1 MVVALGD
8 QKEIM
13 AQYLTELANGKQS
26 LMAHIAQIIA
36 DRRTYVWDSPAV
48 TEAKI
53 RVVNSC
59 APNVIR

>member
-13 AQYLTELANGKQS
+13 VQYLTELANGKQS
-26 LMAHIAQIIA
+26 LMAHIAQTIA
-36 DRRTYVWDSPAV
+36 DQRTHVWDSPAV

-53 RVVNSC
+53 RMVNLYASI
-59 APNVIR
+59 VIR